1 MKITHPAKNAL
12 TIIIGV
18 LAFWPVGICVASVL
32 SFFELPVV
40 SFGPNHALRVCALC
54 AFWQPIGLQRDRVCF
69 GFTRL
74 GVCLLF
80 CACCL
85 LAMGQQSLA
94 CWRVCPKM
102 INESSVSVSSQPVKF
117 SGKYAGISTDVFAFL
132 TTLCGITPEVATK
145 VANDAASSVG
155 RAMAGVT
162 TDVSFGRMSK
172 DALATIK
179 ETSQR
184 KGVSVNEF
192 PLQVAYLAEK
202 TRKFCFDNR
211 IKVSNVELPE
221 PLRHY
226 LLDCA
231 K

>member
-1 MKITHPAKNAL
+1 M
-12 TIIIGV
+12 
-18 LAFWPVGICVASVL
+18 
-32 SFFELPVV
+32 
-40 SFGPNHALRVCALC
+40 
-54 AFWQPIGLQRDRVCF
+54 CF

-74 GVCLLF
+74 GVCLLL
-80 CACCL
+80 CSCCL
-85 LAMGQQSLA
+85 LAMGQQTIA

-102 INESSVSVSSQPVKF
+102 INESSKSVSVQPVKF
-117 SGKYAGISTDVFAFL
+117 SGKYAGISTDCFAFL

-192 PLQVAYLAEK
+192 PLQIAYLAEK

-221 PLRHY
+221 PLQHY
-226 LLDCA
+226 LLDTLKGLLDSKKTESA
-231 K
+231 EMVNP

>member
-1 MKITHPAKNAL
+1 
-12 TIIIGV
+12 
-18 LAFWPVGICVASVL
+18 
-32 SFFELPVV
+32 
-40 SFGPNHALRVCALC
+40 
-54 AFWQPIGLQRDRVCF
+54 
-69 GFTRL
+69 
-74 GVCLLF
+74 
-80 CACCL
+80 
-85 LAMGQQSLA
+85 MGQQSLA

-192 PLQVAYLAEK
+192 PLQIAYLAEK

-211 IKVSNVELPE
+211 IKVSNIELPE

>member
-1 MKITHPAKNAL
+1 MR
-12 TIIIGV
+12 
-18 LAFWPVGICVASVL
+18 PVRLLVT
-32 SFFELPVV
+32 
-40 SFGPNHALRVCALC
+40 
-54 AFWQPIGLQRDRVCF
+54 IGLMWDRVCF

-74 GVCLLF
+74 
-80 CACCL
+80 
-85 LAMGQQSLA
+85 LA
-94 CWRVCPKM
+94 CEPVCFLCDVCHRHTGPLPVACVSNM
-102 INESSVSVSSQPVKF
+102 NNESSVSVSSQPVKF
-117 SGKYAGISTDVFAFL
+117 SGKYAGISTDVYAFL
-132 TTLCGITPEVATK
+132 TTLCGVSVEVATK
-145 VANDAASSVG
+145 VATDAASSVG

-192 PLQVAYLAEK
+192 PLQIAYLAEK

-211 IKVSNVELPE
+211 VKVSNVELPE